1 MIFFKRHLY
10 LLLLSFSPPPRRKK
24 KAACCVLRAAGNS
37 LAGGILAV
45 PHFALP
51 NTGLCRSP
59 YRCPCFP
66 HLLFAAFVCLLVHCC
81 TPSEMTLKLYVN
93 VSRQA
98 NCNLLTI
105 SAASARTDSEA
116 RLWPASA
123 TLHTSP
129 SLHGPRTCRVPTELV
144 TVTACTFFF
153 KKNVQIVGSFFI
165 MYIYISICTSCNWT
179 APYLLCAHSIHS
191 NGWARQEANEEEETT
206 ATFATLVYYTSH

>member
-1 MIFFKRHLY
+1 M
-10 LLLLSFSPPPRRKK
+10 
-24 KAACCVLRAAGNS
+24 
-37 LAGGILAV
+37 AGGILAV

-59 YRCPCFP
+59 YRCPCCP
-66 HLLFAAFVCLLVHCC
+66 QLLFAAFVCLLVHCC

-144 TVTACTFFF
+144 TVTACTFFL
-153 KKNVQIVGSFFI
+153 KK
-165 MYIYISICTSCNWT
+165 MYKSLSVF
-179 APYLLCAHSIHS
+179 LLCTFIFLFVHHVIGPLPISSAHTAYIQMDGRVKKRTKKKKQPLPSQPWFIIPLIKIHLFIFS
-191 NGWARQEANEEEETT
+191 PLPSQNKTYSYQPGGFGQAKALRW
-206 ATFATLVYYTSH
+206 